1 VDLQPLQSAAAI
13 AAGTWAVGVSGGADS
28 VALLLHLRE
37 LKGIELHVVH
47 LDHQTRGDASTADA
61 EFVRHLADGY
71 SIPVTVVRR
80 DELEREMKSLPRNP
94 SARYR
99 ALRLELFRRVVE
111 QEKLDGVILAHHA
124 DDQAETI
131 FLRLLRGSGPAGLAG
146 MRKRGS
152 IGGMTILRPLLDI
165 RGKVL
170 REFLVSRGQAWRE
183 DASNQS
189 ERYTRNRVRRLL
201 QSRQD
206 LHQSILE
213 LGRVCADYL
222 RSVRAAAPMLAEE
235 FPAIAL
241 GELPRLLG
249 RESARR
255 WLVDCGVPMGKLDL
269 DAIDRLRA
277 MAADAATPSRQ
288 LFPGNVLVARR
299 RGWIRRV

>member
-1 VDLQPLQSAAAI
+1 
-13 AAGTWAVGVSGGADS
+13 
-28 VALLLHLRE
+28 
-37 LKGIELHVVH
+37 
-47 LDHQTRGDASTADA
+47 
-61 EFVRHLADGY
+61 
-71 SIPVTVVRR
+71 
-80 DELEREMKSLPRNP
+80 
-94 SARYR
+94 
-99 ALRLELFRRVVE
+99 
-111 QEKLDGVILAHHA
+111 
-124 DDQAETI
+124 
-131 FLRLLRGSGPAGLAG
+131 
-146 MRKRGS
+146 
-152 IGGMTILRPLLDI
+152 LDI

-189 ERYTRNRVRRLL
+189 ERYTRNRVRKLL
-201 QSRQD
+201 QSRED

-213 LGRVCADYL
+213 LGRLCATYV
-222 RSVRAAAPMLAEE
+222 RSARAAAPMLAGK